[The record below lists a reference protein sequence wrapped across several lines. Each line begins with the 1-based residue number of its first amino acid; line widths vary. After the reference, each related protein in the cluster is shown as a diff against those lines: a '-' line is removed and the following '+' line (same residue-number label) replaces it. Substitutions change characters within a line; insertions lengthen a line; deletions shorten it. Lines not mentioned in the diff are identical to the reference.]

1 MINRLVRILSALIVV
16 AVFLSA
22 CSKTQAAVKPPL
34 RVAWSL
40 WPGYYPMAIAVEK
53 GFFEKHGVQVESF
66 FYSSY
71 GEQAPAL
78 ASGKIDGAAGVLNDM
93 LLDRVAEKVQVVLI
107 ADNSDGSD
115 QIVAAP
121 GLLGAADI
129 RGKRIGTVKGTFGE
143 FFAHAMLEQKGILPA
158 EVTFVDVA
166 PEAVPG
172 AISNTID
179 LGHTYEPYTSQARA
193 KGYTV
198 IFSSAET
205 PGLIVD
211 VFAFRRNVLQERP
224 ADVKAFIAAWFE
236 AAQYWQANPVEGNA
250 IIAKATGLKP
260 EEISVEGVKLFDL
273 AANLNA
279 FKAGNDTTSV
289 YFTAG
294 KARQFLIST
303 GDISRP
309 IKIDEILDAS
319 FLQ

>member
-1 MINRLVRILSALIVV
+1 VV
-16 AVFLSA
+16 TGLLSA
-22 CSKTQAAVKPPL
+22 CAKTPSAVKPPL

-53 GFFEKHGVQVESF
+53 GFFEKHGVQVEPV

-121 GLLGAADI
+121 GILSAADI

-166 PEAVPG
+166 PEAVPV

-211 VFAFRRNVLQERP
+211 VFAFRKSVLQERP
-224 ADVKAFIAAWFE
+224 ADAKAFIAAWFE
-236 AAQYWQANPVEGNA
+236 AVQYWQANPAEGNA
-250 IIAKATGLKP
+250 IIAKATGQKV
-260 EEISVEGVKLFDL
+260 EEISVEGVKLFGL
-273 AANLNA
+273 AANLKA

-289 YFTAG
+289 YFTAQ
-294 KARQFLIST
+294 KAQQFLIFT
-303 GDISRP
+303 GDISIP
-309 IKIDEILDAS
+309 VKVEEILNAS